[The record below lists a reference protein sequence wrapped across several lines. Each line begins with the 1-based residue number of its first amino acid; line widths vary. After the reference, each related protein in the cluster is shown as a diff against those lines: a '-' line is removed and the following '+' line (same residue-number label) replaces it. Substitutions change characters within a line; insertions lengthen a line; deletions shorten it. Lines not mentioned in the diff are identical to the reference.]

1 MKKSKI
7 KVKKS
12 GYIFMVVS
20 ILLGV
25 GAVNT
30 GNNLLYIV
38 VSGMLS
44 FMLVS
49 GMIARYNLRGVKVSI
64 VPPEDIY
71 AGREA
76 KFKIIVRNEKRFPSL
91 LIRVR
96 IEGAKEDA
104 LILTLKERKEIDY
117 PFKFTKRGRV
127 DFINLYLISDFP
139 VGMFE
144 RIKIVTVR
152 CDFIVFPEPKKWFYM
167 SGMAEGKEHSELAEY
182 MSKRGR
188 DDIRALKEYEGE
200 PVRFI
205 HWKATAKRGELVVK
219 EMEEKIKKPFVVD
232 LNHIEGTLED
242 KVSKATYLIDKLM
255 KEGYAVGLKAGNTY
269 IKPSSGN
276 SHRRKMLAFLAL
288 L

>member
-12 GYIFMVVS
+12 GYIFMAVS

-49 GMIARYNLRGVKVSI
+49 GMVARYNLRGLRVRI
-64 VPPEDIY
+64 VPPGDIY
-71 AGREA
+71 AGRET
-76 KFKIIVRNEKRFPSL
+76 KFKVIVENNKRFPSL
-91 LIRVR
+91 LLRVK
-96 IEGAKEDA
+96 IEGAERES
-104 LILTLKERKEIDY
+104 LILALKVRKEIDY
-117 PFKFTKRGRV
+117 PFKFTKRGKV
-127 DFINLYLISDFP
+127 NFMNVYLISDFP

-144 RIKIVTVR
+144 RIKMITVR

-167 SGMAEGKEHSELAEY
+167 SGMEEGKEHHEFTDY
-182 MSKRGR
+182 MSKGGKE
-188 DDIRALKEYEGE
+188 DIKALKEYEGE

-219 EMEEKIKKPFVVD
+219 EMEEKIKKPCIVD

-242 KVSKATYLIDKLM
+242 KISKATYLIDKLI
-255 KEGYAVGLKAGNTY
+255 KEGYAVGLKARDTY